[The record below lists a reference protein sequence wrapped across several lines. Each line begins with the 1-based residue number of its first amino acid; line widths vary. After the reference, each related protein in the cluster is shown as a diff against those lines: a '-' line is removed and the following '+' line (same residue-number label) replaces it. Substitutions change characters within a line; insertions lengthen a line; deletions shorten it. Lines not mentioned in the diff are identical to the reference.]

1 MEEFPLWYSRI
12 NSVSAAAGTWVRSL
26 AQEFQFAAGCPKKKK
41 KNFLWKASPPYPIFH
56 NTVSSHQKF
65 FEIIHPLPGESSQN
79 VFGQDQKCLG
89 CF

>member
-41 KNFLWKASPPYPIFH
+41 KKVLMESF
-56 NTVSSHQKF
+56 SSLSYLSQYSF
-65 FEIIHPLPGESSQN
+65 FTSEVL
-79 VFGQDQKCLG
+79 
-89 CF
+89 

>member
-41 KNFLWKASPPYPIFH
+41 KK
-56 NTVSSHQKF
+56 
-65 FEIIHPLPGESSQN
+65 ESSYGKLLLPILSFTTQFLHSRSSLKLCILFPEN
-79 VFGQDQKCLG
+79 HLKMCLAKTKSV
-89 CF
+89 